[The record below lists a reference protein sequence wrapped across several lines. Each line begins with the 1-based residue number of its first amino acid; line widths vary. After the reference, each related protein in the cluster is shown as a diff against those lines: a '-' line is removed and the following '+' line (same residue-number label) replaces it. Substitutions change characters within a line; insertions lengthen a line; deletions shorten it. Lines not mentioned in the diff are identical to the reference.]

1 MPCHHYDLL
10 ALVASSCCPCNVSFP
25 GSTSHHL
32 VLEVSS
38 SLKHDLVD
46 LAGCERFSHYYI
58 EASCVSSPSFIS
70 VEDKSEIPQRHFE
83 CWAIFVQCQ
92 KGYSDCLNLN
102 AIQFLLWHL
111 KTSLSLDWVSPNEIP
126 HGNAWSH
133 QILSKVYITPKFSVH
148 RLLPLGQVWTL
159 VWFLALANFCHYLAT
174 VRRVQEQRYRV
185 ELIPRHLNDSIL

>member
-1 MPCHHYDLL
+1 MKPRWLFHKLQINPWNAQRDADLELSYLNLRSAYSLRLNPVCIPCHHYDLL

-111 KTSLSLDWVSPNEIP
+111 KTSLSLDWVSPNEFP

-133 QILSKVYITPKFSVH
+133 QIVSKIYITPKVSVH
-148 RLLPLGQVWTL
+148 
-159 VWFLALANFCHYLAT
+159 
-174 VRRVQEQRYRV
+174 
-185 ELIPRHLNDSIL
+185 